1 MFQTQLFDSHFIPSP
16 KPSRKIM
23 LVFHGRGDSLKPFK
37 KFQEELNLKNINF
50 LLLNAPRRY
59 LGGYSWYGEPPF
71 ERQGVLKIRQRV
83 FRLLKEL
90 EDSGWNSQDIFLLGF
105 SQGCLVSADVGLNYK
120 KKLGGVVGISGYF
133 HFFPRWRN
141 QLTPNSR
148 QTPWLFTH
156 GKKDDIL
163 DFKETHHGVE
173 KLKSEGLKVSWILSE
188 KKHIFSEQDY
198 PIIRRWVKN
207 QMSSLNSKTSLS
219 N

>member
-1 MFQTQLFDSHFIPSP
+1 MFQTQLFESYFIPSP

-23 LVFHGRGDSLKPFK
+23 IVFHGRGDSLKPFK
-37 KFQEELNLKNINF
+37 KFQEELNLDNINY
-50 LLLNAPRRY
+50 LLLNAPRKY
-59 LGGYSWYGEPPF
+59 LGGFSWYGEPPF

-83 FRLLKEL
+83 FQLLKEL

-105 SQGCLVSADVGLNYK
+105 SQGCLVSADVGLNYE
-120 KKLGGVVGISGYF
+120 KKLGGVVGVSGYF

-141 QLTPNSR
+141 QLTQKSR

-156 GKKDDIL
+156 GKKDEIL

-173 KLKSEGLKVSWILSE
+173 KLKSEGLNVSWVLSE

-198 PIIRRWVKN
+198 PIIRKWVRN
-207 QMSSLNSKTSLS
+207 QMSSLNARTSF
-219 N
+219 NN